1 MSILSPASSLPSE
14 VSLKAVRYATY
25 YLTSSYCL
33 KNLHCAWPQVFNTLQ
48 RWMHIVLNP
57 ADHNAL
63 TIAIHLTVCAS
74 TSSTSQEG
82 RSLCLC
88 DIGKFPHLWPLGLIS
103 KGGHVIFNLHDDHM
117 HICLPSGV
125 VLDFVQTRQ
134 SMVTVCCL
142 FLNPKDSADCPAC
155 HISLQTWHHRS
166 SDSISSKKKKE
177 EKKKEETKKRPYSFS
192 SAVQASWGHSS
203 NFFGL
208 CQWFLSQKQSFDIC
222 ICLAHHD
229 LKKVYVALRTV

>member
-166 SDSISSKKKKE
+166 SDSISSKKKKR
-177 EKKKEETKKRPYSFS
+177 KKKGRNKK
-192 SAVQASWGHSS
+192 
-203 NFFGL
+203 
-208 CQWFLSQKQSFDIC
+208 KTI
-222 ICLAHHD
+222 
-229 LKKVYVALRTV
+229 